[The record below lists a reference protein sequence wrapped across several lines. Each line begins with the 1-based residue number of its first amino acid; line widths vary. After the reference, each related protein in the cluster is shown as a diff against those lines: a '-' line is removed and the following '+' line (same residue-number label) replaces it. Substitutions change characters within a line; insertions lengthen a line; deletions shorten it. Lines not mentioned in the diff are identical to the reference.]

1 MSQTEVQLIKNNAV
15 VTADI
20 ADDQVTLAK
29 LSASGTPSSST
40 FLRGDNTFSA
50 LSGLGK
56 LVQMKSATSSSDITT
71 SSDANVTSGLEITFT
86 PSSASNI
93 CLAIT
98 QGGAQQ
104 GQTNNTRGAQS
115 FYMDVGDGN
124 GKQFY
129 GYIGAYQYNTAAYVP
144 NSSMMVTTF
153 AGYPGSGT
161 VTACLYIREQG
172 GNETYTLHD
181 NEGGLS
187 NNVFFVVMEIEP

>member
-1 MSQTEVQLIKNNAV
+1 MSQTEVQLIKNDAV

-56 LVQMKSATSSSDITT
+56 LVQMKSATSDTDITT
-71 SSDANVTSGLEITFT
+71 SSDGNVASGLSVTWT
-86 PSSASNI
+86 PASASNKVI
-93 CLAIT
+93 AMVT
-98 QGGAQQ
+98 GGAQH
-104 GQTNNTRGAQS
+104 GASSSTRGVTS
-115 FYMDVGDGN
+115 LYMNVGN
-124 GKQFY
+124 GSGSQFY
-129 GYIGAYQYNTAAYVP
+129 GYMGCFQHNTANYVP
-144 NSSMMVTTF
+144 HSGTFVTTLS
-153 AGYPGSGT
+153 GWPGSGT
-161 VTACLYIREQG
+161 VTAALHMREQG

-187 NNVFFVVMEIEP
+187 SNVFFVVMEIEP